1 MAYGDL
7 KCRNLIWNSG
17 SGDNTIVLSTLATQS
32 YVTTN
37 FAPKANPTFTG
48 TINGADLILSGN
60 LTVNGTQTIINTQ
73 TLDVEDKQ
81 IEIGKVS
88 SPSDTTANEG
98 GWKLKGASDKTF
110 LWYD

>member
-17 SGDNTIVLSTLATQS
+17 SGDNTVVLSTLATQS

-48 TINGADLILSGN
+48 TVNGADLVLSGN

-88 SPSDTTANEG
+88 SPSDTTADQG
-98 GWKLKGASDKTF
+98 GYCLGISAD
-110 LWYD
+110 